1 MPSPSSAFS
10 LQPSAGA
17 SAPAAPSFAALRRLE
32 WRVKHAVETA
42 LSGEYRSTFRGRG
55 MEFDQVVKYEFGD
68 DVRDIDWNVTAR
80 LGEPYRKKFVE
91 EREVS
96 VLILFEDSPSLQFGS
111 AGRTKREA
119 LLELAGLVALLGA
132 VNRDR
137 VGLIH
142 ATPDGHHLA
151 PPVRGRS
158 QIMHMA
164 AGLLGRPA
172 PALDAP
178 AEVPIPW
185 QFIARAAPRHSILLW
200 LGDFP
205 PRPAPAGWGVI
216 RRRYQPMCFRV
227 DDPWDRA
234 LPDSAPFGAYDPLAG
249 RIVVLSPRHAT
260 ERRQH
265 AEWRDS
271 RDAALRELQPDP
283 LARLVVSTQDDL
295 LDGIVRFFRARMAA

>member
-1 MPSPSSAFS
+1 MPANPPTSPTPHSAIRNP
-10 LQPSAGA
+10 Q
-17 SAPAAPSFAALRRLE
+17 SFAALRRLE
-32 WRVKHAVETA
+32 WRVKHAVETV

-91 EREVS
+91 EREVT

-119 LLELAGLVALLGA
+119 LLELAGLIALLGA
-132 VNRDR
+132 ANRDR

-142 ATPDGHHLA
+142 VAPDGHRLVQ
-151 PPVRGRS
+151 PVRGRG
-158 QIMHMA
+158 QIMNMA

-172 PALDAP
+172 PALGAGNE
-178 AEVPIPW
+178 APIPW
-185 QFIARAAPRHSILLW
+185 ELVARAAPRHSILLW

-205 PRPAPAGWGVI
+205 PRPAPDGWAVI

-227 DDPWDRA
+227 DDPWDRE

-249 RIVVLSPRHAT
+249 RVVVLDPRSAAERERHAAWRQ
-260 ERRQH
+260 ERD
-265 AEWRDS
+265 E
-271 RDAALRELQPDP
+271 ALRQLQPDP
-283 LARLVVSTQDDL
+283 LSRLVVSTQDDL
-295 LDGIVRFFRARMAA
+295 LDAVVRYFRARMAAA

>member
-1 MPSPSSAFS
+1 MRSAT
-10 LQPSAGA
+10 PHSALRN
-17 SAPAAPSFAALRRLE
+17 PQSFAALRRLE
-32 WRVKHAVETA
+32 WRVRHAVETV

-91 EREVS
+91 EREVT

-132 VNRDR
+132 ANRDR
-137 VGLIH
+137 VGLVH
-142 ATPDGHHLA
+142 VTPTGHHLTQ
-151 PPVRGRS
+151 PVRGRS
-158 QIMHMA
+158 QIMHLA
-164 AGLLGRPA
+164 AGMLGRPA
-172 PALDAP
+172 PALDGP
-178 AEVPIPW
+178 SEVPIPW
-185 QFIARAAPRHSILLW
+185 EFIARAAPRHSVLLW

-205 PRPAPAGWGVI
+205 ARPAPDGWSLL

-234 LPDSAPFGAYDPLAG
+234 LPDAAPFGAYDPLAG
-249 RIVVLSPRHAT
+249 RIVVLSPRSAA
-260 ERRQH
+260 ERAQH
-265 AEWRDS
+265 AAWQAERE
-271 RDAALRELQPDP
+271 AAFRALQPDS

-295 LDGIVRFFRARMAA
+295 LDAMVRFFRARMAA